1 MGVPYPLPNL
11 GTMPG
16 LYPMHPPLKYTGEW
30 MGPLWEN
37 LSAQEKK
44 QYISMKKG
52 GGGGGRLW

>member
-16 LYPMHPPLKYTGEW
+16 LYPTHPPLKYTGEW

-44 QYISMKKG
+44 QYISMKNG
-52 GGGGGRLW
+52 GGGAW